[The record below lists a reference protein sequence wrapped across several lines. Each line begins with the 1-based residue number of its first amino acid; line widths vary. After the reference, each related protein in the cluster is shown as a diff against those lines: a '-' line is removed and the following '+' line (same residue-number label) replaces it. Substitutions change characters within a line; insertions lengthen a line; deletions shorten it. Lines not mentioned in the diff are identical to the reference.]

1 MKKET
6 KPLGK
11 VEHIKA
17 NLYKVDTPVSI
28 GYTYTVV
35 CPSCGKLL
43 EATPEAEGICKV
55 RCDSG
60 TCVAVIGYAAEGKTH
75 ISIPNNEKSQ
85 NGMLVWGKWWPQK
98 KYILHEGSNII
109 GRKDPQMHSDV
120 EISSDSFVSR
130 QSIDIFVS
138 KNDDSTC
145 RFVLN
150 VKRLKNPLYVN
161 NMQLNVGESID
172 LKFGD
177 DIKIGKN
184 TILEFRAAK

>member
-1 MKKET
+1 MNKQT

-43 EATPEAEGICKV
+43 EATPEVEGICKV

-60 TCVAVIGYAAEGKTH
+60 SCVAVIGYAAQGKTS
-75 ISIPNNEKSQ
+75 ISITNKENLQ
-85 NGMLVWGKWWPQK
+85 NGILVWGKWWPQN
-98 KYILHEGSNII
+98 KYVLHEGSNII

-138 KNDDSTC
+138 NNDASTY
-145 RFVLN
+145 RFELK

-161 NMQLNVGESID
+161 DMQLNVGDSID

-177 DIKIGKN
+177 IIKMGKK

>member
-1 MKKET
+1 MNKET

-17 NLYKVDTPVSI
+17 NLYKVDKPVSI

-43 EATPEAEGICKV
+43 KTTPEAEGICKV

-60 TCVAVIGYAAEGKTH
+60 TCVAVIGYAAQGKTS
-75 ISIPNNEKSQ
+75 ISISNKENYQ

-98 KYILHEGSNII
+98 KYILHEGNNII
-109 GRKDPQMHSDV
+109 GRKDSQMHSDFD
-120 EISSDSFVSR
+120 ISSDSFVSR

-138 KNDDSTC
+138 KNDNPTY

-150 VKRLKNPLYVN
+150 VKRLKNPLYLN
-161 NMQLNVGESID
+161 NMQLVVGESVD

-177 DIKIGKN
+177 IIRIGKK